1 MKKGRDK
8 EKKREKKRKK
18 KRIPSNKQ
26 VICGAMCRHRWLANL
41 TMHPHAKRCTYL
53 RNGALHARRAFTLER
68 VFNDTCTISDPYER
82 GVSVHLYL
90 YPCLFYLSHASLLSY
105 RYSPYVAR
113 SLSDSVQM
121 HHHPP
126 RGFYLFPL
134 SSPQFPLSRSAT
146 EPATRTGLEGETKEK
161 RKRKGK

>member
-1 MKKGRDK
+1 MALCAA
-8 EKKREKKRKK
+8 
-18 KRIPSNKQ
+18 
-26 VICGAMCRHRWLANL
+26 VCRHRWLANL

-90 YPCLFYLSHASLLSY
+90 YPCLFYLSHASLLSTTY
-105 RYSPYVAR
+105 RYSPYVTR
-113 SLSDSVQM
+113 SPWFRSCTII
-121 HHHPP
+121 PP

-134 SSPQFPLSRSAT
+134 PPPSFLFLDRLH
-146 EPATRTGLEGETKEK
+146 EPVTRAQGWKEK
-161 RKRKGK
+161 QKARKRRGK

>member
-1 MKKGRDK
+1 MALCAA
-8 EKKREKKRKK
+8 
-18 KRIPSNKQ
+18 
-26 VICGAMCRHRWLANL
+26 VCRHRWLANL

-90 YPCLFYLSHASLLSY
+90 YPCLFYLSHASLLSTTY
-105 RYSPYVAR
+105 RYSPYVTR
-113 SLSDSVQM
+113 SPLVPFM

-126 RGFYLFPL
+126 ERILSLPPPAPSFLFL
-134 SSPQFPLSRSAT
+134 DRLH
-146 EPATRTGLEGETKEK
+146 EPVTRAQGWKEK
-161 RKRKGK
+161 QKARKRRGK